1 MIDHQIVFNERY
13 ESEVYQTV
21 TLYFTCPKEIL
32 FDVLKN
38 EFPDAVSAELSI
50 ELPIS
55 DLEAR
60 YATVCISPTNEEG
73 EDYDWSDISLP
84 LEDIELLLKKAGQ

>member
-1 MIDHQIVFNERY
+1 MIDHQIVFDERY

-21 TLYFTCPKEIL
+21 TLYFTCPKEFL

-60 YATVCISPTNEEG
+60 YATVCNPLVAAM
-73 EDYDWSDISLP
+73 SLSYQTI
-84 LEDIELLLKKAGQ
+84 LIQRKILRFVQTMRCQE